1 MQHRCWGLRNSVTG
15 CTGCSVAGTPWIH
28 HCRNCRKF
36 YKWIPQFQLWIH
48 HLCNS
53 SAADLLGSVEDGWV
67 SWTMS
72 HYFQRLNLTNY
83 KLRFA
88 STLSSTN
95 FDILS
100 PTVHSSSTD
109 PSHFEFWFL
118 SNYLIIEGSCVRV
131 AGCASDQSA
140 RSATDRP
147 RWAAAA
153 SAVPLTPT
161 IKFSNCRVH
170 INFI

>member
-1 MQHRCWGLRNSVTG
+1 MLRFERQCNRLHGRAASPAHHEFITAVTA
-15 CTGCSVAGTPWIH
+15 V
-28 HCRNCRKF
+28 NY
-36 YKWIPQFQLWIH
+36 YKWIPQFQSSIH

-72 HYFQRLNLTNY
+72 HYFQRLNLTNF

-100 PTVHSSSTD
+100 PTVHSSSTA

-118 SNYLIIEGSCVRV
+118 SDYLIIEGSCVRV
-131 AGCASDQSA
+131 AGCRPICQICYRSSTMSCRRFCSPSDP
-140 RSATDRP
+140 DN
-147 RWAAAA
+147 
-153 SAVPLTPT
+153 
-161 IKFSNCRVH
+161 KF
-170 INFI
+170 FKL